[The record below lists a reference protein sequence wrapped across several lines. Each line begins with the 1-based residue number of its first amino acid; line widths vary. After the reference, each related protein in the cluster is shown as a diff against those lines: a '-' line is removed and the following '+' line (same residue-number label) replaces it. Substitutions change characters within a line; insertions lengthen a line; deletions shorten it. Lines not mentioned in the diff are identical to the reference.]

1 MTDFMQQM
9 VDQAVAPVWLQ
20 DWQRQGRS
28 CWQAAA
34 LPTRKTEAWRFTS
47 IEALKQ
53 PFAPALP
60 DYGNADVSAITCPDL
75 GGARLVFVNG
85 QHRPDLSTAALP
97 DGLSLVR
104 FADAN
109 ERQAEQIR
117 QSLGSAVNHEQ
128 HLFAALN
135 DAALADG
142 VFLQVA
148 ENVSL
153 KQPVQLVWL
162 TTAQPQ
168 AFAVMQRLLVSMEA
182 NSSATLVEHF
192 AGDCAETAVFTNGI
206 TELLLA
212 RGAQLRHHRLHLE
225 QGMAMHVGGV
235 HARLSQ
241 GSNLESFHLAVGSEL
256 KRIDIVVD
264 HQGEGAYCQ
273 LNGIYLVNNQDHV
286 DYHTCLE
293 HSVPHGTSSET
304 FRGIVGDQASAVFN
318 GRIHIHPHAQKTR
331 AELRNNNLLTS
342 NRAVINTKPELEI
355 YADDV
360 QCAHGATVA
369 QLDPTILHYMRTRG
383 ISRAE
388 AEVMMSYGF
397 INELIR
403 GLSCEPL
410 REYLEPLLAQRLT
423 PNPTLTRHIA

>member
-1 MTDFMQQM
+1 
-9 VDQAVAPVWLQ
+9 VVPEL
-20 DWQRQGRS
+20 
-28 CWQAAA
+28 
-34 LPTRKTEAWRFTS
+34 
-47 IEALKQ
+47 
-53 PFAPALP
+53 
-60 DYGNADVSAITCPDL
+60 PDL
-75 GGARLVFVNG
+75 GGVRLVFVNG
-85 QHRPDLSTAALP
+85 QYRPELSSKALP
-97 DGLSLVR
+97 EGVTLVR
-104 FADAN
+104 FVDAN
-109 ERQAEQIR
+109 ENQAALIR
-117 QSLGSAVNHEQ
+117 EKLGTAVKHEQ

-135 DAALADG
+135 AAALEDG
-142 VFLQVA
+142 LFLQVA
-148 ENVSL
+148 DNVSV
-153 KQPVQLVWL
+153 KAPIQLVWSV
-162 TTAQPQ
+162 TAQDR
-168 AFAVMQRLLVSMEA
+168 AFAVMQRLLVHMAA
-182 NSSATLVEHF
+182 NSNATLVEHF
-192 AGDCAETAVFTNGI
+192 AGDPAETAVFSNGI
-206 TELLLA
+206 TELFLDA
-212 RGAQLRHHRLHLE
+212 GAQLQHHRLHLE
-225 QGMAMHVGGV
+225 QGAAIHIGGV

-241 GSNLESFHLAVGSEL
+241 DSNLESFHLAVGSEL

-264 HQGEGAYCQ
+264 HQGQGAYCN
-273 LNGIYLVNNQDHV
+273 LNGIYLVSNKDHV

-293 HSVPHGTSSET
+293 HSVPQCTSSET

-318 GRIHIHPHAQKTR
+318 GRIHIPPHAQKTR

-403 GLSCEPL
+403 GLRCEPL

-423 PNPTLTRHIA
+423 PNSKLTRHIP